1 MQHRVGRQRKA
12 AYSGDERM
20 QVEETGLPGVI
31 LIEPRVFVDDRGFFK
46 ETYEKKRYA
55 DAGLVVDF
63 VQDNLSRSVRNTLR
77 GMHFQLGHPQGKL
90 VQALRGEIYDVAV
103 DVRRDSPQFGQ
114 WTGAVLSES
123 NHRQLYIP
131 PGFAHGFCVLSETAD
146 LFYKCTDSYHREE
159 ERTLLW
165 NDAAVGIDWPV
176 QGEPILSEKDQQATP
191 LTELECYETSPC

>member
-1 MQHRVGRQRKA
+1 
-12 AYSGDERM
+12 M
-20 QVEETGLPGVI
+20 QVEETELPGVI

-46 ETYEKKRYA
+46 ETYEKKRYSE
-55 DAGLVVDF
+55 AGVTVDF

-103 DVRRDSPQFGQ
+103 DVRRDSPQFGR
-114 WTGAVLSES
+114 WTGVVLSEA

-146 LFYKCTDSYHREE
+146 LFYKCTDFYHREE

-165 NDAAVGIDWPV
+165 NDAAVGIDWPI
-176 QGEPILSEKDQQATP
+176 QGEPVLSEKDQQATP
-191 LTELECYETSPC
+191 LAELECYETSPC